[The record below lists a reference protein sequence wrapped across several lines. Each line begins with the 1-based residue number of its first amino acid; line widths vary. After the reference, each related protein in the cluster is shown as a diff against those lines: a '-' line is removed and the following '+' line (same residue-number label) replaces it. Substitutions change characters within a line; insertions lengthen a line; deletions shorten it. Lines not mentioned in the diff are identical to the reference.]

1 MSSKLGEKLKN
12 QMLLFLSNEKR
23 NIYKKRIITLNMVE
37 SELLALLAIFLC
49 GFFFGVK
56 INSKL
61 MNLKKYEF

>member
-1 MSSKLGEKLKN
+1 
-12 QMLLFLSNEKR
+12 MLLFLSNEKR